1 MRKKKKPVWYTA
13 RVHFRSD
20 VQGKKKYNT
29 HLWKESFFLVWA
41 ISKKHAERK
50 AKQLA
55 RRSKHTYTKFAGDV
69 VTWRFAEFIDAHELA
84 EKDFREGSEV
94 YSGFFAHPHPPRL
107 AKPRSK

>member
-20 VQGKKKYNT
+20 VQGKKTFKA

-41 ISKKHAERK
+41 ISRKHAERR

-55 RRSKHTYTKFAGDV
+55 RRTKHTYTNFAGDV
-69 VTWRFAEFIDAHELA
+69 VTWRFAKLIDVHELP
-84 EKDFREGSEV
+84 EKDFREGTEV
-94 YSGFFAHPHPPRL
+94 YSGFFAHPNPPRL
-107 AKPRSK
+107 ARPRTR

>member
-20 VQGKKKYNT
+20 IQSKKKYKT

-41 ISKKHAERK
+41 ISRKHAERR

-55 RRSKHTYTKFAGDV
+55 RRSKHTYTNFAGDV
-69 VTWRFAEFIDAHELA
+69 ITWRFAALLDVHELA
-84 EKDFREGSEV
+84 ATDFREGTEV
-94 YSGFFAHPHPPRL
+94 YASFFAHPNPPRL
-107 AKPRSK
+107 AKPKSK